1 MDFYIQF
8 RLIFQ
13 GIRDVFRVRSLSSDL
28 FAAFLIRVREMYS
41 VIIQTPR
48 QQHRSDDVSARE
60 EIPDVFLHFIKSISM
75 HSLETGERLS
85 ANACLDML
93 GE

>member
-1 MDFYIQF
+1 MWYWL
-8 RLIFQ
+8 RLIFTQ
-13 GIRDVFRVRSLSSDL
+13 MEGRSLPLGDSSDL
-28 FAAFLIRVREMYS
+28 FATFLIRVREMYS
-41 VIIQTPR
+41 VVIQTPR
-48 QQHRSDDVSARE
+48 QQHRSDDLSARE

-75 HSLETGERLS
+75 HSLETGERFS